1 MSRQRD
7 HIIEP
12 FEAWWK
18 IANTSHR
25 LFVENV
31 EKDQCVGSIF
41 GNQFHFLLMWCGRNR
56 TSHRPLE

>member
-1 MSRQRD
+1 MLRGCD
-7 HIIEP
+7 HIIER

-18 IANTSHR
+18 IAKKLLG

-41 GNQFHFLLMWCGRNR
+41 GNQFHFLLMQAC
-56 TSHRPLE
+56 TTPISKIKTP